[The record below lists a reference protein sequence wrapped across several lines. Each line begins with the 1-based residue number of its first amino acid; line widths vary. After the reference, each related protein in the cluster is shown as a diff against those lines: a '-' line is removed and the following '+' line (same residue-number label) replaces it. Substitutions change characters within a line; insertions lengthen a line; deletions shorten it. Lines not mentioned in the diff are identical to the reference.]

1 MKTRSLLIFALAA
14 ALTGCGASSPA
25 SRDEESGTRQEKKT
39 ADFEKLATLV
49 ESGNFQYTVRT
60 ASPSGGRTIQISSE
74 YTLEARDGAYEA
86 QLPYFGRAY
95 SVSYGG
101 DGGIAFKGN
110 PENLQITR
118 NERKSTVQVKFQIR
132 GGGDDYKVSLEIGSS
147 GFGSLVVSSQKR
159 QSISYYG
166 QVSELAP

>member
-1 MKTRSLLIFALAA
+1 MKIGSLLILAVAA

-25 SRDEESGTRQEKKT
+25 SRDEVPGTKQEKKT
-39 ADFEKLATLV
+39 ADFEKLSTLI
-49 ESGNFQYTVRT
+49 ESGNYQYTVRS
-60 ASPSGGRTIQISSE
+60 ASPSGGRTLQISSE
-74 YTLEARDGAYEA
+74 YTLEAREGVYEA

-95 SVSYGG
+95 SASYGG
-101 DGGIAFKGN
+101 DGAIAFKGT
-110 PENLQITR
+110 PEDLQITR
-118 NERKSTVQVKFQIR
+118 NERKSTLQVKFQIR
-132 GGGDDYKVSLEIGSS
+132 GEGDDYKVSLEIGSS